1 MRDINFSL
9 ERNTPERYVIALNSN
24 ILRNQQELSF
34 SLSSDIDLSQYLVQV
49 SGNINRLNYRLSG
62 AGLYANGINGNGT
75 TTYTWHEAVGQAPQ
89 SLILENLKLS
99 ANESQLSGT
108 VEAALG
114 ETPRYD
120 IQLTSSKLNLD
131 NLLGY
136 ERAVHA
142 ENGEKPWLPPNRR
155 WLPPAVMR
163 INMI

>member
-1 MRDINFSL
+1 MPTASTATVRPPI
-9 ERNTPERYVIALNSN
+9 P
-24 ILRNQQELSF
+24 
-34 SLSSDIDLSQYLVQV
+34 
-49 SGNINRLNYRLSG
+49 
-62 AGLYANGINGNGT
+62 
-75 TTYTWHEAVGQAPQ
+75 HEAVGQAPQ

-142 ENGEKPWLPPNRR
+142 ENGEKTWLPLNRR
-155 WLPPAVMR
+155 WLPTAVMR